1 MGSVGSED
9 GWSTVFARTEKGE
22 EIVKG
27 ALKEG
32 YIEAK
37 EIEEKGL
44 GLIRR
49 LGERKRKKAF
59 SIGNLAGHF

>member
-9 GWSTVFARTEKGE
+9 GWSTVFARTKTGE

-27 ALKEG
+27 ALEEG
-32 YIEAK
+32 YIEVK
-37 EIEEKGL
+37 GIVGKGL

-49 LGERKRKKAF
+49 LGECKRRRG
-59 SIGNLAGHF
+59 STN